1 MEFLVTIET
10 RFPTTTTTEQRDEIL
25 ARERERGRELIQ
37 QGVISRIWR
46 IPGGGLANV
55 GIWNAEDAD
64 ELHSSITSLP
74 AYPYMT
80 TEVRPLATH
89 PLETGTAPKRMEPAQ

>member
-1 MEFLVTIET
+1 VEFLVSIET
-10 RFPTTTTTEQRDEIL
+10 RFPTEFTDEQRDEIL
-25 ARERERGRELIQ
+25 ARERKRGRELIQ
-37 QGVISRIWR
+37 QGVIGRIWR

-55 GIWNAEDAD
+55 GIWKAADAD

-89 PLETGTAPKRMEPAQ
+89 PLETGITPERTEPAQ